1 MDNEKRQRQETGV
14 FLIPNLITIARL
26 IAVPVVV
33 WAIATHEW
41 DIAFWVFIAAG
52 LSDAVDG
59 YIAKRFG
66 LESDLGAHLDPLAD
80 KALLVSVY
88 VTCGIISAM
97 PVWLVA
103 LVVSRDILIVGAVVL
118 ALVMAHPVP
127 MRPLAVSKTNT
138 FAQILLA
145 GVVLADLAFGLGVGG
160 TREVLSFVVAG
171 LTGAS
176 AAAYVVEWLGH
187 MISAERAAET
197 AGELGPERM
206 RPAPHPGRKSEK
218 DHTT

>member
-1 MDNEKRQRQETGV
+1 MYLV
-14 FLIPNLITIARL
+14 PNLITIARL

-33 WAIATHEW
+33 WAIVTHEYAT
-41 DIAFWVFIAAG
+41 AFWVFVAAG
-52 LSDAVDG
+52 VSDAVDG

-88 VTCGIISAM
+88 VTCGIIAAM
-97 PVWLVA
+97 PVWLVV
-103 LVVSRDILIVGAVVL
+103 LVVSRDILIVGAVML
-118 ALVMAHPVP
+118 ALVLGRPIAMHP
-127 MRPLAVSKTNT
+127 LKVSKTNT

-145 GVVLADLAFGLGVGG
+145 GVVLADLAFGLGAQAVRSG
-160 TREVLSFVVAG
+160 LAFVVAG

-187 MISAERAAET
+187 MAGSDNGDARERDARNQDAR
-197 AGELGPERM
+197 APGSPEPR
-206 RPAPHPGRKSEK
+206 ATGK
-218 DHTT
+218 DRTT